1 MATIFE
7 SRPRATITPPAADR
21 PASSS
26 SQDEQLAR
34 TALAALDA
42 AVRSVIEASEDY
54 PAERRRAVDLL
65 TFHARRLARMEAA
78 QAEA

>member
-7 SRPRATITPPAADR
+7 SRPRAVVSAPAADR
-21 PASSS
+21 PAAPAT
-26 SQDEQLAR
+26 DDQLAR
-34 TALAALDA
+34 AALAALDA
-42 AVRSVIEASEDY
+42 AVRALVEASTEH
-54 PAERRRAVDLL
+54 PSERRRAVDLL